1 MIKIHLFQAGYG
13 DSFLVQLSPD
23 TESEINIMI
32 DCGFGY
38 KENILPKLKA
48 VLGKDKKIDR
58 FIITHYD
65 ADHINGAILFFKDN
79 GKSEDAKIVKV
90 DQVWLNTYRHLQFH
104 KREDGLVNYADG
116 KKIEAYIASCKS
128 KERVN
133 IEGEIGALQATTLGA
148 ELLKNGYNWN
158 SDSQENAISIDYV
171 SIINLGNNASI
182 QLLNPNNQNLKLLET
197 DFLVDLARA
206 GLKPKDDE
214 LFDDAFEFYSLSEEK
229 AERILEEGTISSSDV
244 VISKEFIQN
253 CSENV
258 EYIPDNSSANGSSIA
273 FILNQGEKRLLFLGD
288 ANSEDII
295 NAVVSIRKR
304 EENYPLFFDA
314 IKVSHHGSFRSSG
327 SELFKYIDS
336 GKFIFSTNG
345 KHPKHTHPDI
355 ETIACIIN
363 RQLSEGIER
372 RELIFNYELDH
383 LRGLY
388 DESLQNDFKYDIKVE
403 EHISL

>member
-23 TESEINIMI
+23 TEFEINIMI

-38 KENILPKLKA
+38 KENILPKLKNI
-48 VLGKDKKIDR
+48 LGKDKKIDR

-65 ADHINGAILFFKDN
+65 ADHINGAIYFFRDN
-79 GKSEDAKIVKV
+79 GKSDDPKIIKI
-90 DQVWLNTYRHLQFH
+90 DQVWLNTFRHLQFH
-104 KREDGLVNYADG
+104 KREDLLVDYSD
-116 KKIEAYIASCKS
+116 KRKIEAYIANCKS
-128 KERVN
+128 QEEFRT
-133 IEGEIGALQATTLGA
+133 EGEIGALQATTLGA

-158 SDSQENAISIDYV
+158 SDSQGNAISTDNV

-229 AERILEEGTISSSDV
+229 AEKILKEGTISTNID
-244 VISKEFIQN
+244 VISKEFIQK
-253 CSENV
+253 CSEKV

-273 FILNQGEKRLLFLGD
+273 FVLNLREKRLLFLGD
-288 ANSEDII
+288 AHGEDII
-295 NAVVSIRKR
+295 NALGSMRKR
-304 EENYPLFFDA
+304 NEDFPLLFDA

-363 RQLSEGIER
+363 RQLPEGITR
-372 RELIFNYELDH
+372 RELFFNYELDH
-383 LRGLY
+383 LKRLY
-388 DESLQNDFKYDIKVE
+388 DDALQNEFKYNIRVE